1 VFAHPIARLRHK
13 IDLTVKTTACG
24 LVVLMA
30 ALVALG
36 FLCAALFMWLA
47 QSYGAITA
55 ALVLAGVFVFVALVA
70 VLVAVLM
77 RRHEPPPPPPPSGM
91 GALFNDPAMLMAAV
105 DVVRTFGRGKTT
117 AAVLVSAFLGG
128 LMLSR
133 SGRKPEA

>member
-13 IDLTVKTTACG
+13 IDLTVKTTVCG

-30 ALVALG
+30 VLVALG

-55 ALVLAGVFVFVALVA
+55 ALVLAGVFIFVALVA

-77 RRHEPPPPPPPSGM
+77 RRHEPPPPPPPNM
-91 GALFNDPAMLMAAV
+91 GALFNDPAMLMAAF

-128 LMLSR
+128 LLLSR
-133 SGRKPEA
+133 SSRKPEA